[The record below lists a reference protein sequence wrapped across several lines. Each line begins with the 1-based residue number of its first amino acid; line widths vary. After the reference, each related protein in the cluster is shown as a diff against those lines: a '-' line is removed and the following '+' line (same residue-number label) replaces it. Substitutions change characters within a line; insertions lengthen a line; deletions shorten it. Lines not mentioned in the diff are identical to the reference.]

1 MSILV
6 GFKRATVGVLD
17 IEGKLVAG
25 KKYTIEGKQGE
36 GATTEAQIT
45 GLSAE
50 AKKVFGSDIAYFVSQ
65 KGVGDLKLDFSALDI
80 PIKMNNDVLGWEKDT
95 QRGFTVVGE
104 NTEPPYT
111 ATLLESTNA
120 AGEPVAIALFKGRFS
135 MDELGLK
142 TKEEGAFEPEAEKT
156 TMNCVSNKDGLSFG
170 MAVGEEE
177 VTKLKAYTFPGDV
190 PAA

>member
-17 IEGKLVAG
+17 ESGKVMAA
-25 KKYTIEGKQGE
+25 KKHVIEGKQGE

-50 AKKVFGSDIAYFVSQ
+50 AKKVFGSDIAYYVSQ
-65 KGVGDLKLDFSALDI
+65 KGVGDLKLEFSALDI
-80 PIKMNNDVLGWEKDT
+80 PVKMHNDVLGWVKDT
-95 QRGFTVVGE
+95 VRGFTVVGE
-104 NTEPPYT
+104 NTEPPY
-111 ATLLESTNA
+111 AAALLESTDADGN
-120 AGEPVAIALFKGRFS
+120 PVAIALFKGRFS

-142 TKEEGAFEPEAEKT
+142 TKTEDSFEPDAEKT